1 MELDTKSLE
10 ESQEKSQGPLEK
22 IPCTGEVEPT
32 EEPVQLEKI
41 AEGSQN
47 GPVALVEI
55 RQETHETFQEGFL
68 EEIQT
73 PRGIAGCLIGFLAS
87 VAAIFGVYR
96 GTSHITPLGNDE
108 APTSNPEPKPLS
120 SAKSAKLAPSA
131 ESSNNGLETPSI
143 LKQILDYIRSV
154 VREFFRR
161 LLHGTPYQLA

>member
-10 ESQEKSQGPLEK
+10 ESQGPLEK
-22 IPCTGEVEPT
+22 IPCTGEVDPT
-32 EEPVQLEKI
+32 E
-41 AEGSQN
+41 
-47 GPVALVEI
+47 
-55 RQETHETFQEGFL
+55 ETHETFQGGCQGHCCLHCCFL
-68 EEIQT
+68 
-73 PRGIAGCLIGFLAS
+73 AGCIIGVLA
-87 VAAIFGVYR
+87 VYR

>member
-1 MELDTKSLE
+1 MYEESQSRLKMSMELDTKSLE
-10 ESQEKSQGPLEK
+10 ESQGPLEK
-22 IPCTGEVEPT
+22 IPCTGEVDPT
-32 EEPVQLEKI
+32 E
-41 AEGSQN
+41 
-47 GPVALVEI
+47 
-55 RQETHETFQEGFL
+55 ETHETFQEGFF

-73 PRGIAGCLIGFLAS
+73 PRGIAGCIIGILAS
-87 VAAIFGVYR
+87 VATIFGFYR

>member
-1 MELDTKSLE
+1 MYEESQSRLKMSMELDTKSLE
-10 ESQEKSQGPLEK
+10 ESQGPLEK
-22 IPCTGEVEPT
+22 IPCTGEVDPT
-32 EEPVQLEKI
+32 E
-41 AEGSQN
+41 
-47 GPVALVEI
+47 
-55 RQETHETFQEGFL
+55 ETHETFQEGFF

-73 PRGIAGCLIGFLAS
+73 PRGIAVYIAAFIAGYIIGILA
-87 VAAIFGVYR
+87 VYR

>member
-1 MELDTKSLE
+1 MRRFKED
-10 ESQEKSQGPLEK
+10 
-22 IPCTGEVEPT
+22 
-32 EEPVQLEKI
+32 
-41 AEGSQN
+41 A
-47 GPVALVEI
+47 
-55 RQETHETFQEGFL
+55 
-68 EEIQT
+68 
-73 PRGIAGCLIGFLAS
+73 RGIAVYIAAYIIGILGYFLA
-87 VAAIFGVYR
+87 VYR

>member
-10 ESQEKSQGPLEK
+10 ESQGPLEK
-22 IPCTGEVEPT
+22 IPCTVCTGEVDPT
-32 EEPVQLEKI
+32 E
-41 AEGSQN
+41 
-47 GPVALVEI
+47 
-55 RQETHETFQEGFL
+55 ETHETFQEGFF

-73 PRGIAGCLIGFLAS
+73 PRGIAGCIIGILAS
-87 VAAIFGVYR
+87 VATIFGVYR

>member
-1 MELDTKSLE
+1 MYEESQSRLKMSMKLDTKSLE
-10 ESQEKSQGPLEK
+10 ESQGPLEK
-22 IPCTGEVEPT
+22 IPCTGEVDPT
-32 EEPVQLEKI
+32 E
-41 AEGSQN
+41 
-47 GPVALVEI
+47 
-55 RQETHETFQEGFL
+55 ETHETFQEGFF

-73 PRGIAGCLIGFLAS
+73 PSGIAVYIAAFIAGYIIGILA
-87 VAAIFGVYR
+87 VYR

>member
-1 MELDTKSLE
+1 MYEESQSRLKMSMELDTKSLE
-10 ESQEKSQGPLEK
+10 ESQGPLEK
-22 IPCTGEVEPT
+22 IPCTGEVDPT
-32 EEPVQLEKI
+32 E
-41 AEGSQN
+41 
-47 GPVALVEI
+47 
-55 RQETHETFQEGFL
+55 ETHETFQEGFF
-68 EEIQT
+68 EEI
-73 PRGIAGCLIGFLAS
+73 PIPMGIAAFIAGYIIGILA
-87 VAAIFGVYR
+87 VYR

>member
-10 ESQEKSQGPLEK
+10 ESQGPLEK
-22 IPCTGEVEPT
+22 IPCTGEVDPT
-32 EEPVQLEKI
+32 E
-41 AEGSQN
+41 
-47 GPVALVEI
+47 
-55 RQETHETFQEGFL
+55 ETHETFQEGFF
-68 EEIQT
+68 EEI
-73 PRGIAGCLIGFLAS
+73 PIPMGIAAFIAGCI
-87 VAAIFGVYR
+87 IGVYR